1 MTEQTSHLAHA
12 LADAAVVDK
21 GMLRPHRPTTPH
33 IAGRYT
39 FGLVSRFPRQPLAQ
53 DDRHSSTP
61 RNGDCAIVSWR
72 SPSDSFAD
80 NNLCYYPP
88 DQSRDRLDNRSP
100 EPISGKS
107 QSRATPTIQKCPGH
121 RNLHNYR
128 RSGFRIVRASS
139 SRCCAGEFRCRYE
152 SGSTLLIL
160 PEFCSRSSW
169 ISQTAYRH
177 QAPDALRR
185 KCSERAT
192 ARPRPSNFRPAARQS
207 SRRIA
212 DHSCRLIGGFLPWP
226 II

>member
-160 PEFCSRSSW
+160 PEFLQPQFLDFPDRISAPSTGRSTPQVQRESH
-169 ISQTAYRH
+169 S
-177 QAPDALRR
+177 APPPFEFPACR
-185 KCSERAT
+185 KT
-192 ARPRPSNFRPAARQS
+192 IQS
-207 SRRIA
+207 P
-212 DHSCRLIGGFLPWP
+212 HC
-226 II
+226 